1 MFNLQKITIN
11 SNKNGAGGYTLF
23 TPLDVYNEFPTK
35 KFMLANMIIAM
46 GGRAAEVIV
55 YGGAPGNMEQINYN
69 PKLVFADMNNLDVTA
84 GASNDLKQV
93 NSIARRYV
101 SLFGLGKNIGLYD
114 ASDSSQPFLGRDIA
128 MNSNKISEHSKEEI
142 DKEIEAL
149 VNYAHETAINILIRN
164 NKLFRSMTELLLTER
179 TITGDILYNI
189 PIEYN

>member
-1 MFNLQKITIN
+1 
-11 SNKNGAGGYTLF
+11 
-23 TPLDVYNEFPTK
+23 
-35 KFMLANMIIAM
+35 
-46 GGRAAEVIV
+46 
-55 YGGAPGNMEQINYN
+55 
-69 PKLVFADMNNLDVTA
+69 
-84 GASNDLKQV
+84 
-93 NSIARRYV
+93 
-101 SLFGLGKNIGLYD
+101 
-114 ASDSSQPFLGRDIA
+114 